1 MKIITRYDPPPIPPR
16 EFDWSAVSDN
26 YDQGDP
32 VGFGRTEQ
40 EARDDLLE
48 LLEQA

>member
-26 YDQGDP
+26 YDHGDP